1 MKWNIKTQQ
10 KLDLQFS
17 KFGRH
22 QNAMGNRDQMRVK
35 KSLFQHVRMKR
46 FNPNGANYPDPSKPP
61 DGEIQNNLSEGSK
74 RVKTSTSFESLFDS
88 ETLSDLI
95 VNVNNGQFVFNAHKM
110 ILGLKS
116 DIFATMLNDLTP
128 ASSEGEKPTI
138 CVQELPEC
146 ANVFS
151 RFLYFIYSG
160 TVWLHRDYVIALQR
174 LAEKYEIQAL
184 LHHCENFITQI
195 MNNMLAGCDIPT
207 RGFPV
212 DTVLTLLEDSI
223 QSPEVKDLAFKVLC
237 LCFRDLAASDKWP
250 LCSWQLVCDLL
261 KSEYCQAE
269 ENVILTSATDWM
281 KKNNLNDK
289 ARIEDI
295 LINIKYPLL
304 HKRVL
309 YMMQKNGAFKNF
321 PRVQELLNNAVKYHC
336 FKDIPEAHGDFTGPQ
351 FTPRRRLPPIF
362 TGENNNY
369 AVEAS
374 PTSMRYS
381 DTSSREDV
389 SYLSSADNTVMNGAQ
404 PPENDGGS
412 FYVNKPR

>member
-1 MKWNIKTQQ
+1 MHKIWSSQ
-10 KLDLQFS
+10 
-17 KFGRH
+17 GW
-22 QNAMGNRDQMRVK
+22 AMGNRDQMRVK
-35 KSLFQHVRMKR
+35 KSLFRNARMKR
-46 FNPNGANYPDPSKPP
+46 FTPGSATNYPDPSKPP
-61 DGEIQNNLSEGSK
+61 DGEIHSAGEGSK
-74 RVKTSTSFESLFDS
+74 RVKTSQSFESLFDS
-88 ETLSDLI
+88 ESLSDI
-95 VNVNNGQFVFNAHKM
+95 TVNVNNGQYVFSAHKM

-116 DIFATMLNDLTP
+116 DVLADELNHLTP
-128 ASSEGEKPTI
+128 ATSESERP
-138 CVQELPEC
+138 VLYLHESPEC
-146 ANVFS
+146 AQVFC

-174 LAEKYEIQAL
+174 LAQKFDVQPLL
-184 LHHCENFITQI
+184 LHCDNFITQI
-195 MNNMLAGCDIPT
+195 LGNTLAGCDIPS

-212 DTVLTLLEDSI
+212 TTVCQLLEDRS
-223 QSPEVKDLAFKVLC
+223 QSSEVKDLAFKVLC
-237 LCFRDLAASDKWP
+237 LCFSDLVQTERWP

-261 KSEYCQAE
+261 KNDYCQAE

-281 KKNNLNDK
+281 KKNSLNDK

-304 HKRVL
+304 HKKVL

-336 FKDIPEAHGDFTGPQ
+336 FKDIPEAQGDFVGPQ
-351 FTPRRRLPPIF
+351 FTPRRRLPAF
-362 TGENNNY
+362 VTSENNNY

-389 SYLSSADNTVMNGAQ
+389 SSYMSRAELTIVNNSANANDNDTQTSV
-404 PPENDGGS
+404 PTFFLD
-412 FYVNKPR
+412 KPR

>member
-1 MKWNIKTQQ
+1 
-10 KLDLQFS
+10 
-17 KFGRH
+17 
-22 QNAMGNRDQMRVK
+22 MGNRDQMRAK
-35 KSLFQHVRMKR
+35 KNLFQHVRMKR
-46 FNPNGANYPDPSKPP
+46 FNPSGATYPDPSKPP
-61 DGEIQNNLSEGSK
+61 DGEIQSNVTDGSK

-88 ETLSDLI
+88 ETLSDLTI
-95 VNVNNGQFVFNAHKM
+95 NVNNGQHVFNAHKM
-110 ILGLKS
+110 IIGLKS
-116 DIFATMLNDLTP
+116 DILAAMLNELTP
-128 ASSEGEKPTI
+128 GSSEGEKPTL
-138 CVQELPEC
+138 CVQEPEEC

-174 LAEKYEIQAL
+174 LADKYEIQAL
-184 LHHCENFITQI
+184 LQHCENYITQI
-195 MNNMLAGCDIPT
+195 LNNTLAGCDIPT

-212 DTVLTLLEDSI
+212 ETVCMLQEDAL
-223 QSPEVKDLAFKVLC
+223 QSTEVKDLAFKVLC
-237 LCFRDLAASDKWP
+237 FCFRDVATSERWP
-250 LCSWQLVCDLL
+250 MCSWQLVCDLL

-336 FKDIPEAHGDFTGPQ
+336 FKDIPEAHDDFVGPQ

-362 TGENNNY
+362 AGENNNY

-389 SYLSSADNTVMNGAQ
+389 SYLSSADATFTNVAGH
-404 PPENDGGS
+404 PNDTGS
-412 FYVNKPR
+412 FYVNKAPR

>member
-1 MKWNIKTQQ
+1 
-10 KLDLQFS
+10 
-17 KFGRH
+17 
-22 QNAMGNRDQMRVK
+22 MGNRDQMKVK

-46 FNPNGANYPDPSKPP
+46 FNPGGATYPDPSKPP
-61 DGEIQNNLSEGSK
+61 DGEVHNNVPDGSK
-74 RVKTSTSFESLFDS
+74 RVKTSQSFESLFDS
-88 ETLSDLI
+88 ETLSDLA

-116 DIFATMLNDLTP
+116 DALAAMLNELTP
-128 ASSEGEKPTI
+128 ICSEGERPTLYI
-138 CVQELPEC
+138 QEQQDC
-146 ANVFS
+146 ASVFS

-174 LAEKYEIQAL
+174 LAHKYHIHAL
-184 LHHCENFITQI
+184 LQHCENYITQI
-195 MNNMLAGCDIPT
+195 LSNTLAGCDIT
-207 RGFPV
+207 SRGFPV
-212 DTVLTLLEDSI
+212 QIVCTLLADSL
-223 QSPEVKDLAFKVLC
+223 QSTEVKDLAFKVLC
-237 LCFRDLAASDKWP
+237 LCFRDLATSERWP

-261 KSEYCQAE
+261 KCEYCQAE

-321 PRVQELLNNAVKYHC
+321 PRVQELLNNAVRYHC
-336 FKDIPEAHGDFTGPQ
+336 FKDIPEAHGEFVGTQ
-351 FTPRRRLPPIF
+351 FTPRRRLPPF
-362 TGENNNY
+362 FAGDNNNY

-389 SYLSSADNTVMNGAQ
+389 SYLSSADVALMNGAE
-404 PPENDGGS
+404 PLDETGS
-412 FYVNKPR
+412 FYINKPR

>member
-1 MKWNIKTQQ
+1 
-10 KLDLQFS
+10 
-17 KFGRH
+17 
-22 QNAMGNRDQMRVK
+22 MGNRDQMRVK
-35 KSLFQHVRMKR
+35 KGLFQHARMKR
-46 FNPNGANYPDPSKPP
+46 FNPSGASYPDPSKPP
-61 DGEIQNNLSEGSK
+61 DGEIQSSVTDGSK
-74 RVKTSTSFESLFDS
+74 RVKTSQSFESLFDN

-95 VNVNNGQFVFNAHKM
+95 VNVNDGQFVFNSHKM

-116 DIFATMLNDLTP
+116 DILAAMLNELTP
-128 ASSEGEKPTI
+128 ASSEGEKPTLS
-138 CVQELPEC
+138 VQEIPEC

-174 LAEKYEIQAL
+174 LADKYEVQPL
-184 LHHCENFITQI
+184 LQHCENYITQI
-195 MNNMLAGCDIPT
+195 LNNTLAGCDIPT
-207 RGFPV
+207 RGFSV
-212 DTVLTLLEDSI
+212 ETVLILYEDPL
-223 QSPEVKDLAFKVLC
+223 QSLEVKDLAFKVLC
-237 LCFRDLAASDKWP
+237 LCFRDLATSERWS

-261 KSEYCQAE
+261 KNEYCQAE

-281 KKNNLNDK
+281 KRNNLNDK

-336 FKDIPEAHGDFTGPQ
+336 FKDIPEAHDDFSGPQ

-362 TGENNNY
+362 TLENNNY

-381 DTSSREDV
+381 DTSSRDDV
-389 SYLSSADNTVMNGAQ
+389 SYLSAADATLMNSAE
-404 PPENDGGS
+404 PPDDMGS
-412 FYVNKPR
+412 FYDNKLR

>member
-1 MKWNIKTQQ
+1 
-10 KLDLQFS
+10 
-17 KFGRH
+17 
-22 QNAMGNRDQMRVK
+22 MGNRDQMRAK
-35 KSLFQHVRMKR
+35 KSLFHHVRMKR
-46 FNPNGANYPDPSKPP
+46 FGQNNNGGYPDPSKPP
-61 DGEIQNNLSEGSK
+61 DGENQSRHTEGSK
-74 RVKTSTSFESLFDS
+74 RVKTSQSFESLFDN
-88 ETLSDLI
+88 ETLSDI
-95 VNVNNGQFVFNAHKM
+95 TVNVNDGQLVFNAHKM

-116 DIFATMLNDLTP
+116 EVLAAELNGMSP
-128 ASSEGEKPTI
+128 PSSEGERPML
-138 CVQELPEC
+138 CVRERPEC
-146 ANVFS
+146 ASVFS

-174 LAEKYEIQAL
+174 LAHKYEVQPL

-212 DTVLTLLEDSI
+212 MVVLSLYEDSL
-223 QSPEVKDLAFKVLC
+223 QSSTVRDLAFRVLC
-237 LCFRDLAASDKWP
+237 LCFTDLIQCGRWHT
-250 LCSWQLVCDLL
+250 CSWQLVCDLL
-261 KSEYCQAE
+261 KNEYCQAE

-281 KKNNLNDK
+281 KRNGLNDK

-304 HKRVL
+304 HKKVL

-336 FKDIPEAHGDFTGPQ
+336 FKDIPEAHHDFTGPQ
-351 FTPRRRLPPIF
+351 YTPRRRLPP
-362 TGENNNY
+362 TVTSENNNY

-381 DTSSREDV
+381 DTSSREDITYMSTSDLTFMNNSV
-389 SYLSSADNTVMNGAQ
+389 NESATQDTPTFYLD
-404 PPENDGGS
+404 
-412 FYVNKPR
+412 KPR